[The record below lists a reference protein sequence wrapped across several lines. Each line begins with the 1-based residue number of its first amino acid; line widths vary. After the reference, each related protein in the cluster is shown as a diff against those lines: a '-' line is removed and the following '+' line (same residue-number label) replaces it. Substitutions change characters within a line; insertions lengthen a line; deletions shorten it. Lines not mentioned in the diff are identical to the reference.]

1 MYSEAVVLPII
12 GFRHAAGYG
21 LADFRLECKTRI
33 IALRIWMIVRV
44 CEGFGVGLLYLCS
57 DVSVNTIL
65 QPPSTLEIEKAV
77 TM

>member
-12 GFRHAAGYG
+12 GFRHVAGYG

-57 DVSVNTIL
+57 DVSINTVL
-65 QPPSTLEIEKAV
+65 QPLSTLKIEKAV